1 MGLHKLFHDIVSELP
16 IHEGRKADLHKQVD
30 ETVENEE
37 KEAEDGTV
45 NGASGTDSAGSKRS
59 S

>member
-30 ETVENEE
+30 ATVE
-37 KEAEDGTV
+37 KDDDGEI
-45 NGASGTDSAGSKRS
+45 NGTGSADGSGS
-59 S
+59 